1 MSFCSSSNQVCPQP
15 IKGLIVVTPD
25 VLKERAEKRAVIT
38 EVFWRPACS
47 RPHLTPE
54 HGEAVLPI
62 RKWWRGVVLT
72 SPTELFLL
80 WFPPT
85 AAPFKIFMAE
95 LSRSLLGGFLLW
107 ASVVHSKEAERRPFY
122 FHICLLVF
130 PQAVVV

>member
-1 MSFCSSSNQVCPQP
+1 M
-15 IKGLIVVTPD
+15 
-25 VLKERAEKRAVIT
+25 AVIT

-62 RKWWRGVVLT
+62 RKRWRGVVLT
-72 SPTELFLL
+72 SQTELFLL

-85 AAPFKIFMAE
+85 AAPFKLFYGRIIPQFI
-95 LSRSLLGGFLLW
+95 GGLLLW
-107 ASVVHSKEAERRPFY
+107 ESVVHSEQAEQRPFY

-130 PQAVVV
+130 HQTGEV